1 MTKVERGRSFDA
13 LSRGLTSGEVSR
25 REALKWVGAP

>member
-13 LSRGLTSGEVSR
+13 LARGLASGKVSR
-25 REALKWVGAP
+25 REALKWLGAP